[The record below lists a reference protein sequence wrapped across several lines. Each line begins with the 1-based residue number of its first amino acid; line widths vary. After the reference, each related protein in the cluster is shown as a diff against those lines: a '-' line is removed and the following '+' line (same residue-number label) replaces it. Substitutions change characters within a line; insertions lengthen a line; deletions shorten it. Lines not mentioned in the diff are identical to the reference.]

1 MRFVLLPPIVL
12 LAIMA
17 LIAIGA
23 MLVSAV
29 LH

>member
-1 MRFVLLPPIVL
+1 MRFLLLPPIIL

-17 LIAIGA
+17 LITICA
-23 MLVSAV
+23 MLVSPV